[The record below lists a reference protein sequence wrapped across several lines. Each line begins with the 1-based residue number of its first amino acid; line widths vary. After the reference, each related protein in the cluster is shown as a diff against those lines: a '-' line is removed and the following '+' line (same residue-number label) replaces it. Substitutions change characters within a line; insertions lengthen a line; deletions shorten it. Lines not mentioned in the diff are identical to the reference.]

1 MTGPGMKHALLLLSA
16 AAVLGGCAYRPT
28 PTETVRIVDSVADI
42 RTCKRLG
49 EVSPTVPTVPGF
61 DAAMEGMLQAT
72 VALGGTDLYL
82 QQRSRDWLEVRGIAY
97 RCPSGREVTRN
108 VVRVKG

>member
-1 MTGPGMKHALLLLSA
+1 MKHALLLLSA
-16 AAVLGGCAYRPT
+16 AAALGGCAYRPT
-28 PTETVRIVDSVADI
+28 PTETIRIVDSVADI

-61 DAAMEGMLQAT
+61 DAAMEGMLQGT

-82 QQRSRDWLEVRGIAY
+82 QQRSRNDWLEVRGIAY
-97 RCPSGREVTRN
+97 RCPSARAVTRN

>member
-1 MTGPGMKHALLLLSA
+1 MKHALLLLSA
-16 AAVLGGCAYRPT
+16 AVVLGGCAYRPT
-28 PTETVRIVDSVADI
+28 PTETIRIVDSVADI
-42 RTCKRLG
+42 RTCKRLA

-61 DAAMEGMLQAT
+61 DASLEGMLRGT

-82 QQRSRDWLEVRGIAY
+82 QQRSRSDWLEVRGIAY
-97 RCPSGREVTRN
+97 RCPSAHEVTRN